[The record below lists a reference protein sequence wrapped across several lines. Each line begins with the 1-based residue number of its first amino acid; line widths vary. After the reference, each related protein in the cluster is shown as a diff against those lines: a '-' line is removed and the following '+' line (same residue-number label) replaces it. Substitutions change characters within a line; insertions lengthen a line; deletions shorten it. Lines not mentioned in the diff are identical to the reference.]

1 MFPAKLEVVVDE
13 QLVKDEVKKQ
23 VSSIV
28 FNQLWFVD
36 LEKIAELSSMSK
48 RYLEDEVVSDVRMK
62 AIEIRKNRKRWWP
75 AEKAFEVIMEITS
88 EW

>member
-1 MFPAKLEVVVDE
+1 MFRPNIELKLDQEEIRLYIKEELKESV
-13 QLVKDEVKKQ
+13 Q
-23 VSSIV
+23 S
-28 FNQLWFVD
+28 NLWFVD

-48 RYLEDEVVSDVRMK
+48 RYLEDEVISDVRMK

-75 AEKAFEVIMEITS
+75 AGKAFEVIMEITS

>member
-13 QLVKDEVKKQ
+13 QLIKDEVKKQ

-48 RYLEDEVVSDVRMK
+48 RYLEDEVISDVRMK

>member
-48 RYLEDEVVSDVRMK
+48 RYLEDEVISDVRMK

>member
-1 MFPAKLEVVVDE
+1 MFQTNIELNLDQQAIQQYVQKQLEGAI
-13 QLVKDEVKKQ
+13 QSK
-23 VSSIV
+23 
-28 FNQLWFVD
+28 LWFVD

-48 RYLEDEVVSDVRMK
+48 RWLEDEIVCDPRMK
-62 AIEIRKNRKRWWP
+62 TIEIKKNRKRWWP

>member
-1 MFPAKLEVVVDE
+1 MIPAKLEVVVDE

-23 VSSIV
+23 VSSIT

-48 RYLEDEVVSDVRMK
+48 RYLEDEVISDFRMK
-62 AIEIRKNRKRWWP
+62 AIEIKKNRKRWWP

>member
-1 MFPAKLEVVVDE
+1 MFQPNIELNLDQEEIRLYIEE
-13 QLVKDEVKKQ
+13 QLKE
-23 VSSIV
+23 SIQA
-28 FNQLWFVD
+28 NLWFVD

-48 RYLEDEVVSDVRMK
+48 RYLEDEVINDVRMK

-75 AEKAFEVIMEITS
+75 AGKAFEVIMEITS

>member
-1 MFPAKLEVVVDE
+1 
-13 QLVKDEVKKQ
+13 
-23 VSSIV
+23 
-28 FNQLWFVD
+28 
-36 LEKIAELSSMSK
+36 MSK
-48 RYLEDEVVSDVRMK
+48 RYLEDEVISDVRMK